1 MTKLNSTKFNS
12 AKFEELDLDLLSEIS
27 AGMSNEDLE
36 NWQIDVFENSEK
48 WFGFVCDARGM
59 NFESTV
65 SFYAASCGVTES
77 KIREC
82 ADLYASDGGI
92 TWNKVYQT
100 GGTPGYDS

>member
-27 AGMSNEDLE
+27 AGMSNEDLR
-36 NWQIDVFENSEK
+36 NWQIDVYELC
-48 WFGFVCDARGM
+48 GLDARHLEDV
-59 NFESTV
+59 ESTV
-65 SFYAASCGVTES
+65 SYYVAES
-77 KIREC
+77 NYSESQIREC

-100 GGTPGYDS
+100 GGKPGYDS